1 MRATGVLLIVILMA
15 LAVVLLLRSHE
26 AARSEEAVV
35 RVSGR
40 LHEEGVEATPF
51 DRRDASRTITELAAV
66 ARGERDATAEELSA
80 IARRAASWAEGAR
93 TPSRELT
100 ASVAIRT
107 AADELR
113 QYLLT
118 GGEPHRSAARR
129 ELIRAREAL
138 SGGEGGETS
147 GGSVQG
153 VRDRLQNLQQSERE
167 HIQELDEALG
177 Q

>member
-1 MRATGVLLIVILMA
+1 MRATGVLLIVILLA
-15 LAVVLLLRSHE
+15 LAIVLLLRSHE

-40 LHEEGVEATPF
+40 LREAGVDGEAF
-51 DRRDASRTITELAAV
+51 DREAASRAVTTLTAV
-66 ARGERDATAEELSA
+66 ARGERDATADELAA
-80 IARRAASWAEGAR
+80 IAARAARWAEGAP
-93 TPSRELT
+93 TPSAELT
-100 ASVAIRT
+100 AAVAIRT

-113 QYLLT
+113 QFALN
-118 GGEPHRSAARR
+118 GGETHRSAARR
-129 ELIRAREAL
+129 QLMRARDAL
-138 SGGEGGETS
+138 AGGGSTRG